1 MQLVNQPDGF
11 TAYGVDG
18 CPAGWFVVTV
28 RPTGKL
34 EWQVLPTMEDLIRT
48 VEESARIFVDIP
60 IGLPV
65 GSDERECDREAR
77 QMLRRPRGSSVFRV
91 PVREV
96 LKATSFSKANAISR
110 RATSTD
116 SNKGKG
122 ITKQTFAI
130 VPKISEVDSL
140 LRGCHKAR
148 GLVREIH
155 PEVCFAGLAGHPMKH
170 RKKKRA
176 GFEERRSVL
185 GKEWSNI
192 DELIDHVLEETLR
205 KCVER
210 DDVLD
215 AAVAAFTA
223 CQDERLLRSLPAKRK
238 VDAHGLPMEM
248 VYAAA
253 D

>member
-1 MQLVNQPDGF
+1 MRLVCQPDGF

-18 CPAGWFVVTV
+18 CPAGWFVVIV
-28 RPTGKL
+28 RPTGKFG
-34 EWQVLPTMEDLIRT
+34 WQVLPAMDDLIRT
-48 VEESARIFVDIP
+48 VEGPARIFVDMP
-60 IGLPV
+60 MGLPD
-65 GSDERECDREAR
+65 GSDERECDRKAR
-77 QMLRRPRGSSVFRV
+77 QMLRRPRASSVFRV

-96 LKATSFSKANAISR
+96 LNATSFAEANAISR
-110 RATSTD
+110 RATSAG
-116 SNKGKG
+116 SGKGKG

-130 VPKISEVDSL
+130 VRKIAEVDSL

-155 PEVCFAGLAGHPMKH
+155 PEVCFAGLVGHPMKH
-170 RKKKRA
+170 SKKKPA
-176 GFEERRSVL
+176 GFKERRSVL
-185 GKEWSNI
+185 GKVWSNV

-205 KCVER
+205 KCVAR

-223 CQDERLLRSLPAKRK
+223 CQDEKLLRCLPADPRE
-238 VDAHGLPMEM
+238 DAHGLLMEM

-253 D
+253 S